1 MEVGKS
7 ETGRVEGG
15 REASGRSES
24 ERGAGMEEQGK
35 RKRGGTR
42 NAGIDSRRQP
52 ATSLKH
58 TTESTRLRD
67 SETRFTTVTHHS
79 DHRKGERERERNCL
93 TRHIQTNDRTTLYM
107 SSCGFT
113 GNWPFWVQL
122 WWIKRW
128 IRVNWKSLKDCE
140 ARESNSCIEF
150 SKRGTC
156 RFDRDL
162 FNPRKTYLVLALLH
176 DFVVVICRKV
186 YYCGGKLYC
195 SHLIPSLR
203 ICPSLGTRVF
213 EEIKVLT
220 LIRLTTIV
228 EIRFEKIERS
238 GLIEKNLDESR

>member
-1 MEVGKS
+1 
-7 ETGRVEGG
+7 
-15 REASGRSES
+15 
-24 ERGAGMEEQGK
+24 MEEQGK

-79 DHRKGERERERNCL
+79 DHRERERERNCL

-220 LIRLTTIV
+220 LIRLTIIV
-228 EIRFEKIERS
+228 EIRFETIERS

>member
-140 ARESNSCIEF
+140 ARWTRVQLLYRILRNEE
-150 SKRGTC
+150 RG
-156 RFDRDL
+156 DSIA
-162 FNPRKTYLVLALLH
+162 TYLILVKRIWFSRSSTISLL
-176 DFVVVICRKV
+176 
-186 YYCGGKLYC
+186 
-195 SHLIPSLR
+195 
-203 ICPSLGTRVF
+203 
-213 EEIKVLT
+213 
-220 LIRLTTIV
+220 
-228 EIRFEKIERS
+228 
-238 GLIEKNLDESR
+238 